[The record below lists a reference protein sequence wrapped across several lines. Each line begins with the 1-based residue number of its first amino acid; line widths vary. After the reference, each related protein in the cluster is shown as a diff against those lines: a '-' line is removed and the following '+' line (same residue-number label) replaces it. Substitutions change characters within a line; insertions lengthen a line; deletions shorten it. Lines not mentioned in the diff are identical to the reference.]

1 MDINIILA
9 ASELGKEVRFLGFDW
24 NYFSIIGGIGMGIF
38 SSRFVVQWI
47 ASEKAGDSVIP
58 LSFWYLS
65 IWGSVISATY
75 FILQREPI
83 GTLAY
88 LPNIFIY
95 MRNLALIRK
104 KKKLAAAAA
113 SQTPVEESEPAGSR

>member
-1 MDINIILA
+1 MDFHIILA

-24 NYFSIIGGIGMGIF
+24 NYFSIIGLIGMGIF
-38 SSRFVVQWI
+38 SSRFVVQWV

-58 LSFWYLS
+58 ISFWYLS
-65 IWGSVISATY
+65 IWGSVISAIY

-88 LPNIFIY
+88 LPNVFIY
-95 MRNLALIRK
+95 LRNLALIRK
-104 KKKLAAAAA
+104 KRRAQAEAKARETEAAAV
-113 SQTPVEESEPAGSR
+113 Q